1 MYNGLLHLHSTLR
14 WVILIL
20 LLIAVYNS
28 LANKNKDFTNGHR
41 KISLYLLIAADLTLL
56 VGVYQWIVGSWG
68 LKSLQNSGMAVVM
81 KDPVQ
86 RFYAVEHTIGML
98 VAIVLIH
105 VAYSYSKK
113 AVPGTQKHKRN
124 LLLYGLALLIILIS
138 IPWPFRAV
146 GAGRAWFPGM

>member
-28 LANKNKDFTNGHR
+28 LANRSKDFTNGHR
-41 KISLYLLIAADLTLL
+41 KIGLYLLIVADLTLL
-56 VGVYQWIVGSWG
+56 VGVYQWMVGSWG
-68 LKSLQNSGMAVVM
+68 LKAMQNFGMAAVM
-81 KDPVQ
+81 KDPIQ
-86 RFYAVEHTIGML
+86 RFYAVEHTLGML
-98 VAIVLIH
+98 VAIILIH
-105 VAYSYSKK
+105 MAYSYSKK
-113 AVPGTQKHKRN
+113 AVKGSQKHKRN